1 MLNDAFAISQSE
13 ESLKEASDPLIDE
26 RKDTEIIP
34 GDTCVLSRKHFEECS
49 MCSRHTFTDAS
60 DLSQVTGF
68 EVGPTPDWP
77 APILK
82 VRPDDFPVNLKD
94 THKPQTP
101 EPKQEDDTFPTMSSE
116 YNLNSASLH
125 STTVSSSSYPS
136 ADFPSHYVQLLKNSP
151 RLTYLP
157 TLTKM
162 HPNTQVLHPLIYAE
176 AATQTDISDVSNGVS
191 CLTTVK
197 LLLGVALSAIGF
209 VIIIFIMKCKF
220 GIGFQMNMC
229 YYI

>member
-34 GDTCVLSRKHFEECS
+34 VDTCVLSRKHFEECS
-49 MCSRHTFTDAS
+49 ICSRHAFTDAS

-82 VRPDDFPVNLKD
+82 VRPDDFPINLID
-94 THKPQTP
+94 TYRPETPQ
-101 EPKQEDDTFPTMSSE
+101 PKQEDDTFPTVSSE
-116 YNLNSASLH
+116 YNLNYASLH
-125 STTVSSSSYPS
+125 STTVTCSSYPS
-136 ADFPSHYVQLLKNSP
+136 TDFPSHYVQLLNNSP

-220 GIGFQMNMC
+220 GIGYQMNMC

>member
-1 MLNDAFAISQSE
+1 
-13 ESLKEASDPLIDE
+13 
-26 RKDTEIIP
+26 
-34 GDTCVLSRKHFEECS
+34 
-49 MCSRHTFTDAS
+49 MCSCHTLSNGS
-60 DLSQVTGF
+60 DLSPVIGF
-68 EVGPTPDWP
+68 KVGPTPDWP
-77 APILK
+77 ALILK
-82 VRPDDFPVNLKD
+82 VRPDDFPINLID
-94 THKPQTP
+94 TYSSETPQP
-101 EPKQEDDTFPTMSSE
+101 MQEDNTFPTVSSE
-116 YNLNSASLH
+116 FNINSASLH
-125 STTVSSSSYPS
+125 TTSVSSSSYPS
-136 ADFPSHYVQLLKNSP
+136 TDFPSHYVQLLKNSP

-191 CLTTVK
+191 CLTTIK